1 MCSRCLSAAGLR
13 FLGLR
18 FPLRSSALLA
28 SGLPADRRTPTGFP
42 RSALRRCGR
51 VGCHLYSGAV
61 WCPRMT
67 AQRRHASMQVRKVC
81 IHWPS
86 IAAVAIVRRP
96 RLTEPQRWLPGVHPS
111 DLPLARLSRMARVG
125 LGHFP
130 LLCSGSLPT
139 TPIGAGT
146 VVDTQLGRNHLL
158 YHSSVRPR
166 VARPDPLSGPLSGP
180 PNRCGSRIFNPLNR

>member
-1 MCSRCLSAAGLR
+1 
-13 FLGLR
+13 
-18 FPLRSSALLA
+18 
-28 SGLPADRRTPTGFP
+28 
-42 RSALRRCGR
+42 
-51 VGCHLYSGAV
+51 
-61 WCPRMT
+61 
-67 AQRRHASMQVRKVC
+67 MQ
-81 IHWPS
+81 
-86 IAAVAIVRRP
+86 RRP
-96 RLTEPQRWLPGVHPS
+96 RLTKPPRWFTCVHPS

-166 VARPDPLSGPLSGP
+166 VARAGPFSAFPQQSFALRSPQEAAPVLSGAENDHDLPE
-180 PNRCGSRIFNPLNR
+180 SRR